1 MKGESMS
8 LFAKQLTTPE
18 GQIYDVKPQPCLALA
33 DRLRGIVDGR
43 LPAYAGGKKQ
53 RFDRQ

>member
-1 MKGESMS
+1 MS